1 MERRGIWNR
10 GGEPTPSSQRPK
22 EVGVFSLET
31 GQIWSAEKESR
42 AQV

>member
-1 MERRGIWNR
+1 MERRADWNR
-10 GGEPTPSSQRPK
+10 GGEPTPSSRRPE

-31 GQIWSAEKESR
+31 GQIWSAAKESP